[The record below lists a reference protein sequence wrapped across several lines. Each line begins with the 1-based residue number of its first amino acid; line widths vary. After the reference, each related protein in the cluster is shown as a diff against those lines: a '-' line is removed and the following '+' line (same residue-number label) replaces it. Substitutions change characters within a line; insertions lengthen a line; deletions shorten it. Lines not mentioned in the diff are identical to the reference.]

1 HSPPT
6 ARVEPE
12 RQTIMQGSSG
22 ELRCIVGGIPRPTV
36 SWSKVK
42 EDNLYISDVT
52 VEDRGLYVCRAENRD
67 GSAQASAIVE
77 VERREVPAIE
87 LYPEATQT
95 VIRGGSSL
103 FQCRVTA
110 GIPTPTVEWVRADG
124 SPFTSSTAIL
134 NGGVIKFNRVT
145 LDEEGTYICTA
156 ENFGGRVTAQ
166 AVLQIQGAPTVKI
179 IQANPTGSA
188 GVTEERIQLIVEE
201 TDSVVPEVMV
211 EDRVTTTAT
220 VNSSVEL
227 RCFVRGTD
235 EDIYLKWTR
244 TDGGQIP
251 VNHRLQDGV
260 LYIPNVQ
267 PEDAGEYSCLGIVEG
282 DVILFTARA
291 RLAVVAPPRIQL
303 NPPRQTARPG
313 DIVRIQCSAI
323 GDQPIAIDWSRIGGY
338 LSPSMVQ
345 AGGILTFQGITAN
358 DTGRYLCT
366 AANAAGK
373 AEGVAEV
380 IVNEETPL
388 DYVRKEETA
397 FVGSNI
403 QLKCAVS
410 GSPAPQLDWSKD
422 GGPLLD
428 NARVIN
434 NELWLRDVRME
445 NAGRYICTAS
455 NSAGRTR
462 DYVILNVRAVP
473 TLEVKIESN
482 KEVVNMGDT
491 LDLRFPPTVTPD
503 LVETRTAP
511 FGSTVVMDCKTTLDP
526 PLAYTWYKQG
536 GVLPLEAT
544 TNGVQ
549 LTIPDVKGEDAG
561 TYICTA
567 KSPVGIIDVPTILIV
582 TGVVPYFSQT
592 PLSYM
597 RMPTLSDAYLSFEVE
612 IAFKPE
618 SMNGLLL
625 YNGQKQEQGDFIA
638 LVLNNGYVEFRFELG
653 SGLAIIRS
661 TEPVEMR
668 KWHTVHIRRERKD
681 GFLRVDDKPE
691 VTGSTQGQFLG
702 LDLVQP
708 MYIGSV
714 PDFGLI
720 ESNAGAIRGF
730 IGCISHYKTGK
741 VVHNL
746 LREAESYGI
755 STCETCSS
763 NPCLH
768 GGVCQEALT
777 MVGYNC
783 ICPPGFSGRDCEK
796 VGEACYP
803 GVCGEGRCTNRL
815 GGGFDC
821 FCPLRRTGVRCE
833 KDIFE
838 PAFSD
843 DAYIAYPTP
852 NALTT
857 LKMNMRVKPR
867 TLDDCLVA
875 YCAQYEDGSGDFIS
889 IAIRNKSVEFR
900 FDMGLGPAI
909 IRSQEPLLNDEWISI
924 VAERD
929 MREGSLIVN
938 DGIASK
944 GMSPGTTREL
954 NLHTPFYIGA
964 VDKHKISIS
973 PYAEVQHGFDGCIAH
988 VEVNG
993 VDIDLVNSAIDAS
1006 NVEDCGSRTPCEKNP
1021 CLNDGICIE
1030 KGKHC
1035 EIETDLCSFI
1045 DPCKNGGTC
1054 VGSGNSYQCS
1064 CPIRFKGTNCEEASI
1079 FDERVSFQGNGYLA
1093 LENELL
1099 PHTATTK
1106 DEVVSFSFTTTSLE
1120 GLLLFHGQKPD
1131 TDGKGQDYLAAAII
1145 DGFLEF
1151 SYELS
1156 SGPAQIKSPV
1166 KVNDGKVHSI
1176 VLKRTGRHGSLEL
1189 DGIHQEFGESKGI
1202 LQMLNTDGD
1211 IYIGGV
1217 PNHQLMT
1224 AGKYPQGLIGCLW
1237 NLQIDDS
1244 GPLNLFDS
1252 AKTGANVKDCDN
1264 YEASGEFLEELEG
1277 RFVQK

>member
-1 HSPPT
+1 MQKLRFGVSFISLKGITTCPPGQFQCDGSRCVDERRRCDSRPDCADRSDEADCEKPKACQPDEFRCGDGQCIKEFLKCDRRYDCQDGSDELSCAGVVCPPGTFRCDNGSCIDLFLRCDGRGDCPDRSGADERGCPCSPSQWQCDFGQCLDRSKLCDGTVDCPDDNSDERDCGIPGCTPDKFRCSDGTCIPAENKCNGRRECRDGSDERNCLPPTVTPDLVETRTAPFGSTVVMDCKTTLDPPLAYTWYKQGGVLPLEATTNGVQLTIPDVKGEDAGTYICTAKSPVGTIDVPTILIVTGRSPPT

-36 SWSKVK
+36 SWSKVGADLSNRHRVK

-124 SPFTSSTAIL
+124 SPFTSSTEIL
-134 NGGVIKFNRVT
+134 NGGGVIKFNRVT

-179 IQANPTGSA
+179 IQANPYRVRPGETVRFECLSEGDPRPNVSWRKLRHPLVSYAASDESVDGKALLEIRRVSQSDSGVYICSARSSA

-380 IVNEETPL
+380 FVNEETPL

-526 PLAYTWYKQG
+526 PLAYT
-536 GVLPLEAT
+536 
-544 TNGVQ
+544 
-549 LTIPDVKGEDAG
+549 
-561 TYICTA
+561 
-567 KSPVGIIDVPTILIV
+567 
-582 TGVVPYFSQT
+582 
-592 PLSYM
+592 
-597 RMPTLSDAYLSFEVE
+597 
-612 IAFKPE
+612 
-618 SMNGLLL
+618 
-625 YNGQKQEQGDFIA
+625 
-638 LVLNNGYVEFRFELG
+638 
-653 SGLAIIRS
+653 
-661 TEPVEMR
+661 
-668 KWHTVHIRRERKD
+668 
-681 GFLRVDDKPE
+681 
-691 VTGSTQGQFLG
+691 
-702 LDLVQP
+702 
-708 MYIGSV
+708 
-714 PDFGLI
+714 
-720 ESNAGAIRGF
+720 
-730 IGCISHYKTGK
+730 
-741 VVHNL
+741 
-746 LREAESYGI
+746 
-755 STCETCSS
+755 
-763 NPCLH
+763 
-768 GGVCQEALT
+768 
-777 MVGYNC
+777 
-783 ICPPGFSGRDCEK
+783 
-796 VGEACYP
+796 
-803 GVCGEGRCTNRL
+803 
-815 GGGFDC
+815 
-821 FCPLRRTGVRCE
+821 
-833 KDIFE
+833 
-838 PAFSD
+838 
-843 DAYIAYPTP
+843 
-852 NALTT
+852 
-857 LKMNMRVKPR
+857 
-867 TLDDCLVA
+867 
-875 YCAQYEDGSGDFIS
+875 
-889 IAIRNKSVEFR
+889 
-900 FDMGLGPAI
+900 
-909 IRSQEPLLNDEWISI
+909 
-924 VAERD
+924 
-929 MREGSLIVN
+929 
-938 DGIASK
+938 
-944 GMSPGTTREL
+944 
-954 NLHTPFYIGA
+954 
-964 VDKHKISIS
+964 
-973 PYAEVQHGFDGCIAH
+973 
-988 VEVNG
+988 
-993 VDIDLVNSAIDAS
+993 
-1006 NVEDCGSRTPCEKNP
+1006 
-1021 CLNDGICIE
+1021 
-1030 KGKHC
+1030 
-1035 EIETDLCSFI
+1035 
-1045 DPCKNGGTC
+1045 
-1054 VGSGNSYQCS
+1054 
-1064 CPIRFKGTNCEEASI
+1064 
-1079 FDERVSFQGNGYLA
+1079 
-1093 LENELL
+1093 
-1099 PHTATTK
+1099 
-1106 DEVVSFSFTTTSLE
+1106 
-1120 GLLLFHGQKPD
+1120 
-1131 TDGKGQDYLAAAII
+1131 
-1145 DGFLEF
+1145 
-1151 SYELS
+1151 
-1156 SGPAQIKSPV
+1156 
-1166 KVNDGKVHSI
+1166 
-1176 VLKRTGRHGSLEL
+1176 
-1189 DGIHQEFGESKGI
+1189 
-1202 LQMLNTDGD
+1202 
-1211 IYIGGV
+1211 
-1217 PNHQLMT
+1217 
-1224 AGKYPQGLIGCLW
+1224 
-1237 NLQIDDS
+1237 
-1244 GPLNLFDS
+1244 
-1252 AKTGANVKDCDN
+1252 
-1264 YEASGEFLEELEG
+1264 
-1277 RFVQK
+1277 